1 MCINR
6 IIAKILTNSKSFC
19 IIYVMK
25 ELKQYRTCVANVN
38 YHIIF
43 CVKYRHKVLDGAVAD
58 FLKQTIFD
66 IAIEKDFTIKAM
78 EIGESDHIHLFVS
91 AHPKYSI
98 GQIVKWIKGIS
109 GIKLF
114 KKFPNLRR
122 SLWRGQL
129 WSHSYYV
136 ETIGSTSEE
145 NIKRYIENQNIPH
158 SSRR

>member
-1 MCINR
+1 MNR
-6 IIAKILTNSKSFC
+6 IIAKILTKSKSFY
-19 IIYVMK
+19 IICVMK

-38 YHIIF
+38 YHVIF
-43 CVKYRHKVLDGAVAD
+43 CVKYRYKVLDGAIAD
-58 FLKQTIFD
+58 FLKKTILD
-66 IAIEKDFTIKAM
+66 IATEKDFTIKAM
-78 EIGESDHIHLFVS
+78 EINESDHIDLFIS
-91 AHPKYSI
+91 AHPKHSI

-114 KKFPNLRR
+114 KKFPDLRH

-129 WSHSYYV
+129 WSNSYYV

-145 NIKRYIENQNIPH
+145 NIKRYIENQNVPH

>member
-1 MCINR
+1 
-6 IIAKILTNSKSFC
+6 
-19 IIYVMK
+19 MK

-43 CVKYRHKVLDGAVAD
+43 CVKYRRKALNTEVSD
-58 FLKQTIFD
+58 FLKETILD
-66 IAIEKDFTIKAM
+66 ISKDKDFVIKAM
-78 EIGESDHIHLFVS
+78 EIGENDHIHLFVS
-91 AHPKYSI
+91 AHPKHSI

-114 KKFPNLRR
+114 KRFPELRYI
-122 SLWRGQL
+122 LWKGQL

-145 NIKRYIENQNIPH
+145 NIKRYVEKQNTPH